1 MSRKKMTYK
10 TLLDMKN
17 KCQLLTAVLLIHEKK
32 SYKVYESLLWMSNIE
47 GTLLKCIMR
56 LVILC
61 RSQGFSP
68 PTRPPPLFF
77 FFTFAPFSTSV
88 LGHL

>member
-1 MSRKKMTYK
+1 MSRKKMAYK

-47 GTLLKCIMR
+47 GTLLKCIMQ

-61 RSQGFSP
+61 RSRGFSP
-68 PTRPPPLFF
+68 LPPSLF